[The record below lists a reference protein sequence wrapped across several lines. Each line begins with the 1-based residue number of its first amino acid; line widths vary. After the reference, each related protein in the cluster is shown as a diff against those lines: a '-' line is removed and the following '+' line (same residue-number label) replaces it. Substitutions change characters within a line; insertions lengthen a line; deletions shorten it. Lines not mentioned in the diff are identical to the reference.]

1 VNEQSHVRED
11 AAVEVSQAVR
21 GPDSP
26 LQSPD
31 VQDLIILLLHTA
43 VQVGG
48 TLECLDRFAGLCPEA
63 DPGLAM
69 DLAEAMQVMSG
80 ARTTLI
86 RCADELA
93 PGSSA
98 R

>member
-1 VNEQSHVRED
+1 M
-11 AAVEVSQAVR
+11 R
-21 GPDSP
+21 GPDNP
-26 LQSPD
+26 PPQSPD

-48 TLECLDRFAGLCPEA
+48 TLERLDQFTRLCREA
-63 DPGLAM
+63 DPGPAT
-69 DLAEAMQVMSG
+69 DLAEAIEAMSR

-86 RCADELA
+86 LYADRLT